1 MGAVAIWA
9 RAVSRPQFLMIH
21 QRGVA
26 ALVVFFLLCPIFF
39 VFLQPFSKL
48 TPMKNKNL
56 YLTIEKAK
64 AILAN
69 EKAFAPDDVQRVVSE
84 LEQASTNLPPWLVI
98 VLKVLAYALGL
109 ILAGA
114 GSMTAVSC
122 IFGA

>member
-1 MGAVAIWA
+1 MQPISKAI
-9 RAVSRPQFLMIH
+9 
-21 QRGVA
+21 
-26 ALVVFFLLCPIFF
+26 
-39 VFLQPFSKL
+39 
-48 TPMKNKNL
+48 TMKNKNL

-64 AILAN
+64 DILAN
-69 EKAFAPDDVQRVVSE
+69 EKAFAPADVQRVVSE

-122 IFGA
+122 IFGV